1 LTLFYDTLSLKR
13 IIKTEGHTVIKT
25 NLFQPTGA
33 HRIAAEAGRFSLL
46 EYERDLSISPEMA
59 STAYLSYQ
67 MNIRKR
73 QVIAKLNN
81 DGGVIIQ
88 AGAMQLMI
96 GQLQAATNI
105 KGAGDLMKKFI
116 GSKVTGETTVK
127 PHYVGSGL
135 LVLEPTYKYIL
146 FEDLANWNGAMVI
159 EDGMF
164 LACDDSV
171 DMKITAR
178 STLSS
183 AVLGNEGLFN
193 TALTGQGIAVLESP
207 VPAEELIVVDLE
219 QDVVR
224 IDGSMAI
231 AWSNSLEFTVER
243 TTKTL
248 VGSAA
253 SGEGLVNVY
262 RGTGRV
268 LIAPVAQNRGIAV
281 PKVTK

>member
-1 LTLFYDTLSLKR
+1 MVR
-13 IIKTEGHTVIKT
+13 T
-25 NLFQPTGA
+25 NLFQSTDA
-33 HRIAAEAGRFSLL
+33 HKIVAEAGRFSLL
-46 EYERDLSISPEMA
+46 EYERDMSITPDTA
-59 STAYLSYQ
+59 STAFFSSQ
-67 MNIRKR
+67 MNVRKK

-81 DGGVIIQ
+81 DGGVIVQ
-88 AGAMQLMI
+88 AGAMQLMV

-105 KGAGDLMKKFI
+105 KGAGDFMKKFI

-127 PHYVGSGL
+127 PRYEGTGL
-135 LVLEPTYKYIL
+135 LVLEPTYRYIL
-146 FEDLANWNGAMVI
+146 FENLANWNGSVVI

-164 LACDDSV
+164 LACDDSM
-171 DMKITAR
+171 DMKVTAR

-193 TALTGQGIAVLESP
+193 TALVGEGVAVLESP
-207 VPAEELIVVDLE
+207 VPAEELITVDLDK
-219 QDVVR
+219 DVIR

-231 AWSNSLEFTVER
+231 AWSSSLEFTVER

-248 VGSAA
+248 IGSAA

-268 LIAPVAQNRGIAV
+268 LVAPVAQNYGIPV
-281 PKVTK
+281 PKPTK